1 MKAIALSGSI
11 PRISERHDVS
21 QRDIIRMVTEL
32 RLAEAVEVLTRIFPR
47 YGGEDQPLAQ
57 VTETGSG
64 QTSGYGYDRIHKDII
79 TPLDEID
86 RELHAISLMLTHAY
100 GAFG

>member
-1 MKAIALSGSI
+1 MKAIALAGSI

-32 RLAEAVEVLTRIFPR
+32 RLGETVEVLARIFPR
-47 YGGEDQPLAQ
+47 FGSEDQPLSDLTDA
-57 VTETGSG
+57 GSG
-64 QTSGYGYDRIHKDII
+64 QTSGYGYDRIHRDII
-79 TPLDEID
+79 GPLDEID
-86 RELHAISLMLTHAY
+86 RSLHGISLALSHAY